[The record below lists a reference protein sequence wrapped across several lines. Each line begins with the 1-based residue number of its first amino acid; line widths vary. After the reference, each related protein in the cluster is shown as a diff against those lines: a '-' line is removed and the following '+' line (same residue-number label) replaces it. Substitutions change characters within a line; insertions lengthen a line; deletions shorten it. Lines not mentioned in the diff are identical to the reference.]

1 MTIHDLAKQPFPIGF
16 EFIAAD
22 KNGDTWYY
30 ESQPKAVRISK
41 AHNLDGWC
49 STRGRVRWA
58 GETKNTEPATRLC
71 FDSSGKR
78 HPHRAK
84 RGPNPNAGRKAAPK
98 DVQER
103 KKWEQRM
110 KYNENR
116 RLKRL
121 ANPKT
126 RKAAFGI
133 ARLAYVEKL
142 KSKHKDATR
151 LKESIK
157 PPEII
162 TNVSRGKRD

>member
-30 ESQPKAVRISK
+30 ESQPKAVIISK

-71 FDSSGKR
+71 FDASGKR

-84 RGPNPNAGRKAAPK
+84 RGPNPNGGRRAAPK
-98 DVQER
+98 DERER
-103 KKWEQRM
+103 KKRAQREA
-110 KYNENR
+110 YNELRRKRRLENPKPKKLATGIK
-116 RLKRL
+116 RLKR
-121 ANPKT
+121 
-126 RKAAFGI
+126 I
-133 ARLAYVEKL
+133 E
-142 KSKHKDATR
+142 R
-151 LKESIK
+151 LKARHKETQRLSESIK
-157 PPEII
+157 PPEFL
-162 TNVSRGKRD
+162 TEFREKRK

>member
-22 KNGDTWYY
+22 KSGDTWYY
-30 ESQPKAVRISK
+30 EHRPKAVRISK
-41 AHNLDGWC
+41 AHNLDGW
-49 STRGRVRWA
+49 SATTGKVRWA
-58 GETKNTEPATRLC
+58 GVTKNAEHPTKLC
-71 FDSSGKR
+71 FNRDGVNQ
-78 HPHRAK
+78 PHRPK
-84 RGPNPNAGRKAAPK
+84 RRPNPNGGRKAAPK

-162 TNVSRGKRD
+162 TDVYRVKK